1 MSAPARLDG
10 VTDQAD
16 AGLTVGAAAARMGVT
31 IRTLHHWDAIGLVCP
46 TERTDAGYR
55 LYTSA
60 DLARVDRVLIYREL
74 GVPLDEIKTV
84 LDAPAID
91 ATSSLRRQRDELRER
106 AARLQ
111 RMADGMDRLIEARES
126 GIRLSAEEQVE
137 IFGAHWQPTWTAQA
151 HDRWGD
157 TAEWAQYAE
166 RAADRTAEDWQ
177 QIADTVDAL
186 NADLA
191 AAYRAGV
198 LPGSD
203 EANALAERHRGS
215 IDAYFDCTPAMHICI
230 ARTYLSDP
238 NYTTFFDTLA
248 PGLTPWLSAIIHAN
262 ASRSRMD

>member
-1 MSAPARLDG
+1 MSVPVKLDG

-31 IRTLHHWDAIGLVCP
+31 IRTLHHWDAIELVCP

-60 DLARVDRVLIYREL
+60 DLARIHRVLIYREL

-84 LDAPAID
+84 LDAPATD

-106 AARLQ
+106 AVRLQ
-111 RMADGMDRLIEARES
+111 QMVDGMDRIIEARES
-126 GIRLSAEEQVE
+126 GILLSAEEQVA
-137 IFGAHWQPTWTAQA
+137 IFGEHWQPDWTAQA

-157 TAEWAQYAE
+157 TEQWAQYAE

-177 QIADTVDAL
+177 QIADSVDAL

-203 EANALAERHRGS
+203 EANALAERHRAS
-215 IDAYFDCTPAMHICI
+215 IDIYFDCTPAMHICI
-230 ARTYLSDP
+230 ASTYLTDP
-238 NYTTFFDTLA
+238 GYTTFYDTLA
-248 PGLTPWLSAIIHAN
+248 PGLTPWLAAIIQTN
-262 ASRSRMD
+262 AGQPRMP

>member
-1 MSAPARLDG
+1 
-10 VTDQAD
+10 
-16 AGLTVGAAAARMGVT
+16 MGVT

-111 RMADGMDRLIEARES
+111 QMADGMDRLIEARES
-126 GIRLSAEEQVE
+126 GILLSAEEQVE

-151 HDRWGD
+151 NDRWGD

-177 QIADTVDAL
+177 QIAATVDVL

-203 EANALAERHRGS
+203 EANALAERHRAS
-215 IDAYFDCTPAMHICI
+215 IDTYFDCTPAMHICI
-230 ARTYLSDP
+230 ARTYLTDP
-238 NYTTFFDTLA
+238 NYTTFFGTLA
-248 PGLTPWLSAIIHAN
+248 PGLTPWLSAIIHTN
-262 ASRSRMD
+262 ATRSRMD